1 MKHLIT
7 ILLLFFAVLSFAQN
21 QYYSTNGKNRL
32 TKDEAEEL
40 LSQYV
45 DKMSNLLNKQMY
57 GSLKVTATE
66 TKSDSII
73 STVTFLLD
81 ENKGNEP
88 ISKDYLSDYVDKEFP
103 AFELNTLTGTNF
115 NSEQL
120 KGKPTMINLWFTK
133 CPPCI
138 EEMPVLNTIKEKYKD
153 DLNFISITYESEES
167 VRKFLTVHTFDFT
180 HLVNAQSFTDELRI
194 QAYPMNLF
202 LDENGVLKYVKGGIP
217 YIFKEGEKLKM
228 GEGNEI
234 IEIIEK
240 IKL

>member
-167 VRKFLTVHTFDFT
+167 VRKFLTMHTFDFT
-180 HLVNAQSFTDELRI
+180 HLVNAQSFTDELGI

>member
-45 DKMSNLLNKQMY
+45 DKMSKLLNKQMY

-103 AFELNTLTGTNF
+103 AFELNTLTGTDF

>member
-7 ILLLFFAVLSFAQN
+7 ILLLFFTVLSFAQN

-103 AFELNTLTGTNF
+103 AFELNTLTGTDF

>member
-1 MKHLIT
+1 
-7 ILLLFFAVLSFAQN
+7 
-21 QYYSTNGKNRL
+21 
-32 TKDEAEEL
+32 
-40 LSQYV
+40 
-45 DKMSNLLNKQMY
+45 MSKLLNKQMY

-103 AFELNTLTGTNF
+103 AFELNTLTGTDF

-167 VRKFLTVHTFDFT
+167 VRKFLTMHTFDFT
-180 HLVNAQSFTDELRI
+180 HLVNAQSFTDELGI